1 MTLPLEGITIL
12 DLTRFLPAALGTM
25 ILADMGADV
34 IRVET
39 PEPSAKNLSRL
50 MISVKAENEERRRAF
65 DGRFRNKRSIAIN
78 LKDDRGKAVFY
89 KIVQK
94 ADVVAID
101 FRPVIAKQL
110 GVDYDSLKKIKPDI
124 IYISSSGVG
133 RTGPGKNYLA
143 YGTLLQGLSGWTS
156 LFSEPNPRMEG
167 MGIVPS
173 WTDPLTGLWEALLIQ
188 AALLHRSRTGEG
200 FYVDLSMLESTITI
214 MGDVFLGVAA
224 TGKPPV
230 AGRSS
235 SHSHVVPHG
244 IYPCKGTD
252 SWIAISVEGVS
263 LWESFCRVLGDPSWC
278 HEADMLTLADRQQS
292 RARIDRLVADW
303 TSGQQAQELFHR
315 LQAARVP
322 AGPCYN
328 FREVVEDPQ
337 MQLRGLY
344 RTLPGRDG
352 REQRTTG
359 IPWKDDTE
367 WKGNLTPAPALGE
380 HNEYVFLE
388 LLGMSRQA
396 YEDFRQSGIIE

>member
-1 MTLPLEGITIL
+1 MYQNALEGV
-12 DLTRFLPAALGTM
+12 RV
-25 ILADMGADV
+25 ADFSWVVAGPFCTKLIGLMGAEV
-34 IRVET
+34 IKVE
-39 PEPSAKNLSRL
+39 SAARPQYKTRGSWFSVLNNSKKSCTINLST
-50 MISVKAENEERRRAF
+50 
-65 DGRFRNKRSIAIN
+65 DQ
-78 LKDDRGKAVFY
+78 GKALARKLIAVS
-89 KIVQK
+89 
-94 ADVVAID
+94 DVVVENFSTGVMD
-101 FRPVIAKQL
+101 RL
-110 GVDYDSLKKIKPDI
+110 GLGYEALKSIKPDI

-235 SHSHVVPHG
+235 SHSHAVPHG

-252 SWIAISVEGVS
+252 SWIAISVERQS
-263 LWESFCRVLGDPSWC
+263 EWESFCRVLGDPSWC
-278 HEADMLTLADRQQS
+278 HEADMLTLAGRQQS
-292 RARIDRLVADW
+292 RAQIDRLVADW

-315 LQAARVP
+315 LQAAGVP

-359 IPWKDDTE
+359 IPWNDGTE

-388 LLGMSRQA
+388 LLGMSRQE